1 MFSSFSRPSSLKFS
15 FIFLVF
21 LVSNCDIVRPQSY
34 GEDFLSRLH
43 ISGEA
48 GVAFFDT
55 GDNGQFPN
63 DEFRVDEAKL
73 FVEAKII
80 NDIYIFGEFNVI
92 TREEGNELFELGELY
107 AEFENIGG
115 KENIFNVR
123 FGRFDIPFGEEYLTR
138 DAIDNPFVSHSLS
151 DIWGVD
157 EGVELYGF
165 TKNVEYVFAV
175 QNGGEPLIQDFDA
188 DKAIVGRFKYKFN
201 ANIHISLSTMRT
213 GDIDVQQDEFSGIW
227 FSNSELR
234 TLGSEVSTSK
244 FHAELIQLDGHWS
257 WQSGHVHAGG
267 GYLNYE
273 DNDSAADNS
282 RDVYYFQI
290 EGVQNLNA
298 SQNIWYVGGR
308 YSRIVA
314 DEGFPLVANG
324 NMDRYMFDNTLLTK
338 ELWRFGVAL
347 GYRIGRNFLIK
358 TEYNFERG
366 KFLDDSTRD
375 GEDFFGVEAAFKF

>member
-1 MFSSFSRPSSLKFS
+1 MLRSFSPASLLKIP

-21 LVSNCDIVRPQSY
+21 VVLSCQIARAQSY

-43 ISGEA
+43 ISGEG

-55 GDNGQFPN
+55 GANGQFPN

-73 FVEAKII
+73 FVEAAIV

-107 AEFENIGG
+107 VEFENA
-115 KENIFNVR
+115 FNKGNLLNFR

-157 EGVELYGF
+157 EGVEVYGF
-165 TKNVEYVFAV
+165 TKNVEYIFAV
-175 QNGGEPLIQDFDA
+175 QNGSEPLIQDFDS
-188 DKAIVGRFKYKFN
+188 DKAIVGRFQYKFN
-201 ANIHISLSTMRT
+201 PKIHLSFSAMRT
-213 GDIDVQQDEFSGIW
+213 GDIDVAQDKFSGIW
-227 FSNSELR
+227 FGNSELLA
-234 TLGSEVSTSK
+234 LGSEETTTK
-244 FHAELIQLDGHWS
+244 FHAALIQLDGHWG

-282 RDVYYFQI
+282 RDVYYFQL
-290 EGVQNLNA
+290 EGVQNLNTA
-298 SQNIWYVGGR
+298 QNIWYAGAR
-308 YSRIVA
+308 YSRITVDNA
-314 DEGFPLVANG
+314 FPLIGNG
-324 NMDRYMFDNTLLTK
+324 NMDRYMFDRSLLTK
-338 ELWRFGVAL
+338 ELWRFGIAI
-347 GYRIGRNFLIK
+347 GYRIGHNFLLK

-366 KFLDDSTRD
+366 KFLDDTKRD
-375 GEDFFGVEAAFKF
+375 EEDFFGVEAAFKF

>member
-1 MFSSFSRPSSLKFS
+1 MPFSFPKRIPLKFCLILLP
-15 FIFLVF
+15 FV
-21 LVSNCDIVRPQSY
+21 VVNCDFAQAQNY
-34 GEDFLSRLH
+34 DQGFLSKLH
-43 ISGEA
+43 ISGEG

-55 GDNGQFPN
+55 GAHGQFPN
-63 DEFRVDEAKL
+63 NEFRVDEAKL
-73 FVEAKII
+73 FIEAAIV

-92 TREEGNELFELGELY
+92 TREEGDELFELGELY
-107 AEFENIGG
+107 VEFENVFN
-115 KENIFNVR
+115 KENLLNLR

-157 EGVELYGF
+157 EGVEIYGF
-165 TKNVEYVFAV
+165 TKNIEYIFAV
-175 QNGGEPLIQDFDA
+175 QNGSEPLIQDFDS

-201 ANIHISLSTMRT
+201 PKIHVSVSTMRT
-213 GDIDVQQDEFSGIW
+213 GDIDVAQDQFSGIW
-227 FSNSELR
+227 FANGEL
-234 TLGSEVSTSK
+234 TVLGSPETTTN
-244 FHAELIQLDGHWS
+244 FHAGLVQLDGHWG

-298 SQNIWYVGGR
+298 ARNIWYAGTR
-308 YSRIVA
+308 YSRITA
-314 DEGFPLVANG
+314 NNGFPLVANG
-324 NMDRYMFDNTLLTK
+324 NMDRYMFDHRFLTK
-338 ELWRFGVAL
+338 ELWRFGIAA
-347 GYRIGRNFLIK
+347 GYRIGHNFLLK

-366 KFLDDSTRD
+366 KFIDDTTRD
-375 GEDFFGVEAAFKF
+375 EEDFFGVEAAFKF

>member
-1 MFSSFSRPSSLKFS
+1 MFSSFSRVLWLK
-15 FIFLVF
+15 IVLFLMF
-21 LVSNCDIVRPQSY
+21 LLSNCQRLIAQGY

-43 ISGEA
+43 ISGEG

-55 GDNGQFPN
+55 GANGQFPN

-73 FVEAKII
+73 FVEAAIVD
-80 NDIYIFGEFNVI
+80 DIYIFGEFNVI

-107 AEFENIGG
+107 AEFENLGG
-115 KENIFNVR
+115 KENLLNIR
-123 FGRFDIPFGEEYLTR
+123 FGRFDIPFGEEYLRR

-157 EGVELYGF
+157 EGVEVYGF
-165 TKNVEYVFAV
+165 TKNFEYILAV
-175 QNGGEPLIQDFDA
+175 QNGSEPLIQDFDS
-188 DKAIVGRFKYKFN
+188 DKAIVGRFQYKYN
-201 ANIHISLSTMRT
+201 PTIHFSLSAMRT
-213 GDIDVQQDEFSGIW
+213 GDIDVQQDRFSGVW
-227 FSNSELR
+227 FANGEL
-234 TLGSEVSTSK
+234 TVLGSEETTTR
-244 FHAELIQLDGHWS
+244 FHAGLVQLDAHLG

-290 EGVQNLNA
+290 EGVQNLNTR
-298 SQNIWYVGGR
+298 QNFWYAGAR

-314 DEGFPLVANG
+314 DNGFALVANG
-324 NMDRYMFDNTLLTK
+324 NMDRYMFDRSLLTK
-338 ELWRFGVAL
+338 ELWRFGVAI
-347 GYRIGRNFLIK
+347 GYRIGRNFLFK
-358 TEYNFERG
+358 TEYDFERG
-366 KFLDDSTRD
+366 KFIDDTKRD

>member
-1 MFSSFSRPSSLKFS
+1 MFFSFSRRSSLKFS
-15 FIFLVF
+15 LISLVF
-21 LVSNCDIVRPQSY
+21 LVLNFAIARAQSY

-43 ISGEA
+43 ISGEG

-55 GDNGQFPN
+55 GENGQFPN
-63 DEFRVDEAKL
+63 DEFRVDEVKL
-73 FVEAKII
+73 FLEAKIV
-80 NDIYIFGEFNVI
+80 NEIYIFGEFNVI

-115 KENIFNVR
+115 KENVFNVR
-123 FGRFDIPFGEEYLTR
+123 FGRFDIPFGEEYLRR

-165 TKNVEYVFAV
+165 TKKVEYVFAV
-175 QNGGEPLIQDFDA
+175 QNGSEPLIQDFDA

-201 ANIHISLSTMRT
+201 PNIHISLSAMRT

-227 FSNSELR
+227 FGNSELR
-234 TLGSEVSTSK
+234 ALGSEETTSK
-244 FHAELIQLDGHWS
+244 FHAGLIQLDGHWG
-257 WQSGHVHAGG
+257 WKSGHIHAGG

-273 DNDSAADNS
+273 DNDSAADNG

-298 SQNIWYVGGR
+298 AQNIWYAVHSLQSDYCR
-308 YSRIVA
+308 
-314 DEGFPLVANG
+314 
-324 NMDRYMFDNTLLTK
+324 
-338 ELWRFGVAL
+338 
-347 GYRIGRNFLIK
+347 
-358 TEYNFERG
+358 
-366 KFLDDSTRD
+366 
-375 GEDFFGVEAAFKF
+375 

>member
-1 MFSSFSRPSSLKFS
+1 MSWSFSRLSCVKFLLILLS
-15 FIFLVF
+15 FV
-21 LVSNCDIVRPQSY
+21 VSNCQFIQAQGY
-34 GEDFLSRLH
+34 GEDFLGRLH
-43 ISGEA
+43 ISGEG

-55 GDNGQFPN
+55 GPNGQFPN

-73 FVEAKII
+73 FVEAEIV

-115 KENIFNVR
+115 KENLFNIR

-165 TKNVEYVFAV
+165 TKNVEYIFAV
-175 QNGGEPLIQDFDA
+175 QNGSEPLIQDFDA

-201 ANIHISLSTMRT
+201 PNIHFSLSAMRT
-213 GDIDVQQDEFSGIW
+213 GNIDVQQDKVSGIW
-227 FSNSELR
+227 FSNSELMS
-234 TLGSEVSTSK
+234 LGSEETTSK
-244 FHAELIQLDGHWS
+244 FSSELVQLDGHFG
-257 WQSGHVHAGG
+257 WQSGHVHTGG
-267 GYLNYE
+267 GYLSYE
-273 DNDSAADNS
+273 DNDSAADNN

-290 EGVQNLNA
+290 EGVQNLNV
-298 SQNIWYVGGR
+298 SQNIWYAGAR

-324 NMDRYMFDNTLLTK
+324 NMDRYMFDNSLLTK

-366 KFLDDSTRD
+366 KLVDDSKRD

>member
-1 MFSSFSRPSSLKFS
+1 MRCSLSRLSALKFVL
-15 FIFLVF
+15 FLWP
-21 LVSNCDIVRPQSY
+21 LVVVNPQFAHAQSY
-34 GEDFLSRLH
+34 GEDLLSRLH
-43 ISGEA
+43 ISGEG

-55 GDNGQFPN
+55 GANGQFPN

-73 FVEAKII
+73 FVEAQIV

-92 TREEGNELFELGELY
+92 TREEGDELFELGELY

-115 KENIFNVR
+115 KENLFNIR

-138 DAIDNPFVSHSLS
+138 DAIDNPFVSHSLT

-165 TKNVEYVFAV
+165 TKNVEYIFAV
-175 QNGGEPLIQDFDA
+175 QNGSEPLIQDFEG

-201 ANIHISLSTMRT
+201 PKIHFSLSAMRT
-213 GDIDVQQDEFSGIW
+213 GDIDVDQDKFSGIW
-227 FSNSELR
+227 FANSELMP
-234 TLGSEVSTSK
+234 LGSEKTTSK
-244 FHAELIQLDGHWS
+244 FHAGLVQLDGHWG
-257 WQSGHVHAGG
+257 WQSGHVHAAG

-282 RDVYYFQI
+282 RDLYYFQL

-298 SQNIWYVGGR
+298 GENIWYAGAH
-308 YSRIVA
+308 YSWITA
-314 DEGFPLVANG
+314 DNGFPLVANG
-324 NMDRYMFDNTLLTK
+324 NMDRYQFDQRIFTK
-338 ELWRFGVAL
+338 ELWRFGAAI
-347 GYRIGRNFLIK
+347 GYRIGHNFVIK

-366 KFLDDSTRD
+366 KFIDDTRRD
-375 GEDFFGVEAAFKF
+375 EEDFFGIEAAFKF